1 MTDNQRTIAG
11 RYQVKDL
18 IGRGGMADVFE
29 GVDSRLGRVVA
40 IKILKADLAADST
53 FESRFRQEAQA
64 SARMAHPNI
73 VRIYDAGEEQITDAN
88 GNLLR
93 RPYIV
98 MEFVRGDVLRDVIN
112 NRQLEVRDAVSFA
125 EGVLTALEVS
135 HRAGVIHRDIKSANI
150 MITEQGKIKVMDFGI
165 ARAITDSSA
174 TQAHTSGI
182 VGTAQYFSPEQAK
195 GETVDSRTD
204 LYSTGVLLYEM
215 LTGRAPFR
223 GETAVSVAYQHV
235 SEAVIPPSQ
244 INPNLSPELDAVVL
258 RALAK
263 DRNDRFQSAEQFREH
278 LLAAFA
284 VSRNF
289 VSPNN
294 NQASEPVGQLED
306 FFVEE
311 PAPAQV
317 QPELQLE
324 LQEDIPLVEE
334 TPVASEANTTA
345 STPTTAATEV
355 FGFEDLLDAAV
366 AESNSSSP
374 GAGAADAQSP
384 FSEANQSPRDAQGFT
399 IAKKA
404 SSIDA
409 YVSEH
414 TNPFSAIGVEF
425 EAEVETDSRASRS
438 EKKKFARASRLDA
451 DGYGARSSEKTKAKS
466 AIWFGASALV
476 VILLGL
482 GIWSIATLGNYKVNV
497 PTTNLSVTV
506 PDVTGKTYDEANS
519 ALSGANLLVTRTY
532 QADDAVALDTVIST
546 DPPAGAEVSPHTT
559 ITVYVSGGK
568 AQVKVP
574 YLIGKKEADANA
586 DLTAVG
592 LALGK
597 ITQQNSV
604 DQPKGTILSTN
615 PEQYLLLA
623 KGTSVDVVVSTG
635 KVTVPSVLQQSVTAA
650 KAVLT
655 GPDVAYTVTVESS
668 TPGCTGTLGQI
679 VTAQSIAAGDAGQHK
694 KIVIYVDCI
703 GGSTTG
709 PTPSVTPA
717 PTSTP

>member
-18 IGRGGMADVFE
+18 IGRGGMADVYE

-98 MEFVRGDVLRDVIN
+98 MEFVRGEVLRDVIN
-112 NRQLEVRDAVSFA
+112 ARQLEIRDAVSYA

-244 INPNLSPELDAVVL
+244 INPNLSPELDQVVL

-278 LLAAFA
+278 LMAAFA

-289 VSPNN
+289 VSPN
-294 NQASEPVGQLED
+294 S
-306 FFVEE
+306 
-311 PAPAQV
+311 
-317 QPELQLE
+317 
-324 LQEDIPLVEE
+324 
-334 TPVASEANTTA
+334 PVAQ
-345 STPTTAATEV
+345 PTTAQLSDFFAGTPDAASVQQPAEEIVAEPEATPAVSETAPTEV
-355 FGFEDLLDAAV
+355 FGFDDLLNAAV
-366 AESNSSSP
+366 AEATPEVAIGLNTDISGDTRVEATSPTTASAEPTFTLATKSN
-374 GAGAADAQSP
+374 
-384 FSEANQSPRDAQGFT
+384 NLN
-399 IAKKA
+399 
-404 SSIDA
+404 A
-409 YVSEH
+409 YVGEH
-414 TNPFSAIGVEF
+414 TNPFSAIGVDF
-425 EAEVETDSRASRS
+425 EAEVETDSRAGRAG
-438 EKKKFARASRLDA
+438 KKQFAKAQRTALDGLGKTA
-451 DGYGARSSEKTKAKS
+451 GYSDKTKVKS
-466 AIWFGASALV
+466 AVWFGASALV

-482 GIWSIATLGNYKVNV
+482 GIWSLSTLGSFKVNV
-497 PTTNLSVTV
+497 PTTNLSVIV
-506 PDVTGKTYDEANS
+506 PDVKGKTYDEANA
-519 ALSGANLLVTRTY
+519 ALSGANLLVTRSY
-532 QADDAVALDTVIST
+532 QADDGVALDTVINT

-559 ITVYVSGGK
+559 ITVIVSGGK

-574 YLIGKKEADANA
+574 YLVGKKEADANA
-586 DLTAVG
+586 ALTAVG
-592 LALGK
+592 LTLGK

-604 DQPKGTILSTN
+604 DQPKGTILSTT
-615 PEQYLLLA
+615 PEQYIVLA
-623 KGTSVDVVVSTG
+623 KGTPVDVVVSTG
-635 KVTVPSVLQQSVTAA
+635 KVTLPSVLQQSVTTA
-650 KAVLT
+650 KSVLT

-679 VTAQSIAAGDAGQHK
+679 VTAQSIAAGDAAQHK

-703 GGSTTG
+703 GGTTG
-709 PTPSVTPA
+709 PTPSATPT